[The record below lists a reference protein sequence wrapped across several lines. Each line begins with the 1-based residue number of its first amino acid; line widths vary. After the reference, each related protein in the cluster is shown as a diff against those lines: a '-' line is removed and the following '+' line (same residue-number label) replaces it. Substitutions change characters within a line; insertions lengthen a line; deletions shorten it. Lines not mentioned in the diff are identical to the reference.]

1 MSINKEIL
9 EYIDNSDFDKDI
21 KVFLKQG
28 LDVEEQRKLIKQ
40 ELGSNSNYFKKYD
53 AIISKIV
60 G

>member
-9 EYIDNSDFDKDI
+9 EFIDDSDFDEDT

-28 LDVEEQRKLIKQ
+28 LDLEEKRNLLKK
-40 ELGSNSNYFKKYD
+40 EVNKGSNFFKKYD

-60 G
+60 R